1 MAGRSVEPRRVVPLR
16 ALWDFRMSHTQSRWA
31 LPAGIDELLPD
42 QARRVESLRTQLLE
56 KFSCHGYQLVIPP
69 LVEFVDS
76 LLVGAGRD
84 LSLDTLTMTDGVTGR
99 ALGLRADMTPQI
111 ARIDAH
117 SLPAVSERRLCYLG
131 TVVLARPDGL
141 GGSRTP
147 MQVGAELYGVGSVEG
162 DIEIIELML
171 DVLRMAGVSSM
182 VLDLGHVDVFGALAE
197 AAGLTADQE
206 EAARDALQRKS
217 RGDLL
222 AVLHGSKAPAAV
234 QTALLSL
241 LVLNGAWQEVLPQ
254 ARAALAPIGSS
265 AIEEALARLAA
276 VASTIAA
283 HAAGVTV
290 LLDLSE
296 LHGYHYQT
304 GLVFAAYAPGL
315 GRELARGGRYD
326 EIGAVFGRAR
336 PATGFSTD
344 LRELLRFA
352 PEPEP
357 APTPV
362 YAPADYRDSGLRQ
375 RVAELRAAGTPVIMT
390 TQAISAGAR
399 QLVRAA
405 DNSSWQLI
413 ENSNHG

>member
-1 MAGRSVEPRRVVPLR
+1 
-16 ALWDFRMSHTQSRWA
+16 MSHTLSRWA
-31 LPAGIDELLPD
+31 LPAGIDELLPE
-42 QARRVESLRTQLLE
+42 QARRVEALRTQLLMQ
-56 KFSCHGYQLVIPP
+56 FTLHGYQLVIPP

-111 ARIDAH
+111 ARLDAH
-117 SLPAVSERRLCYLG
+117 SLPAVPERRLCYLG
-131 TVVLARPDGL
+131 TVVRARPDGF

-147 MQVGAELYGVGSVEG
+147 MQVGAELYGVGGVAG
-162 DIEIIELML
+162 DIEIIDLML
-171 DVLRMAGVSSM
+171 DTLRVAGVDRL

-197 AAGLTADQE
+197 AASLTPTEE

-222 AVLHGSKAPAAV
+222 AVLRDKPTDVAIKA
-234 QTALLSL
+234 ALLAL
-241 LVLNGAWQEVLPQ
+241 LDLNGAWATVLPR
-254 ARAALAPIGSS
+254 ARKSLAAIDSPVID
-265 AIEEALARLAA
+265 EALNRLAS
-276 VASTIAA
+276 VAATVAA
-283 HAAGVTV
+283 HHAEVTV
-290 LLDLSE
+290 LIDLSE

-326 EIGAVFGRAR
+326 DIGAAFGRAR

-344 LRELLRFA
+344 LRELLRFSTA
-352 PEPEP
+352 DAP

-362 YAPADYRDSGLRQ
+362 LAPAEYDDVALRA
-375 RVAELRAAGTPVIMT
+375 RVAELRMAGTPVVMT
-390 TQAISAGAR
+390 TQPIPAGAR
-399 QLVRAA
+399 QLARAA
-405 DNSSWQLI
+405 DDSSWQLI

>member
-1 MAGRSVEPRRVVPLR
+1 
-16 ALWDFRMSHTQSRWA
+16 MSHTLSRWA
-31 LPAGIDELLPD
+31 LPAGIDELLPE
-42 QARRVESLRTQLLE
+42 QARRVESLRSQLLTQ
-56 KFSCHGYQLVIPP
+56 FAVHGYQLVIPP

-117 SLPAVSERRLCYLG
+117 SLPAVAERRLCYLG
-131 TVVLARPDGL
+131 TVVRARPDGF

-147 MQVGAELYGVGSVEG
+147 MQVGAELYGVGGVEG
-162 DIEIIELML
+162 DLEIIDLMISL
-171 DVLRMAGVSSM
+171 LCSAGVPSL

-197 AAGLTADQE
+197 AAALTPSQE

-222 AVLHGSKAPAAV
+222 AVLSGTQASASI
-234 QTALLSL
+234 QSALLSL
-241 LVLNGAWQEVLPQ
+241 LELNGAWDAVLPR
-254 ARAALAPIGSS
+254 ARAALASLGLV
-265 AIEEALARLAA
+265 AIDEALERLTA
-276 VASTIAA
+276 VATLVATHPA
-283 HAAGVTV
+283 KVTV
-290 LLDLSE
+290 LVDLSE

-326 EIGAVFGRAR
+326 DIGAVFGRAR

-344 LRELLRFA
+344 LRELLRFS
-352 PEPEP
+352 P
-357 APTPV
+357 AGASGSMSVV
-362 YAPADYRDSGLRQ
+362 YAPADYHDASLRA
-375 RVAELRAAGTPVIMT
+375 RVTALRAAGQTVVMT
-390 TQAISAGAR
+390 TQPIPAAAR
-399 QLVRAA
+399 QLARAA
-405 DNSSWQLI
+405 DDSSWQLI